1 MSEFEKLLESY
12 QARVNQKLEVLLPDD
27 DSILI
32 SAMRYSVLNG
42 GKRLRPILAYLTAEL
57 NDTEAE
63 YIDTLA
69 SSLEMIHC
77 YSLIHDDL
85 PAMDDDEL
93 RRGNPTTHKKF
104 DEATAILAGDALQP
118 LAFEL
123 ISTIKTSD
131 RNKVQ
136 MIGSLSEACGYLGM
150 VGGQIKDI
158 NSNQIKDVESL
169 DSMHSEKTGRLI
181 QASIETAGI
190 LSGLSA
196 SDIESLKEY
205 GGKIGLAFQIQ
216 DDIIDIESPASVS
229 GKDQGSDIGKDK
241 TTYPSLVGL
250 EASKVRAQELSN
262 DAKKILQPINKN
274 TDNLDKLAD
283 YIVSRKA

>member
-42 GKRLRPILAYLTAEL
+42 GKRLRPILAYLTGEL

-69 SSLEMIHC
+69 SSLELIHC

-136 MIGSLSEACGYLGM
+136 MISSLSEACGYLGM
-150 VGGQIKDI
+150 VGGQIKDM

-283 YIVSRKA
+283 YIVTRKA

>member
-42 GKRLRPILAYLTAEL
+42 GKRLRPILAYLTGEL

-69 SSLEMIHC
+69 SSLELIHC

-123 ISTIKTSD
+123 ISKIKTSD

-136 MIGSLSEACGYLGM
+136 MISSLSEACGYLGM